1 MKAGDLRHRVTIQQ
15 SLPDRDSY
23 GTEIARWSDV
33 ATVWAEVTDISGRE
47 YVAMQQAVSNVS
59 VRVRIRY
66 LAGLQPTM
74 RVLFGAR
81 TLDIVSIL
89 DAEGRNRE
97 LHLMC
102 QEIR

>member
-1 MKAGDLRHRVTIQQ
+1 MKAGDLRHKVTIQQ

-23 GTEIARWSDV
+23 GTEVPRWSDF
-33 ATVWAEVTDISGRE
+33 ATVWAEVKDISGRE
-47 YVAMQQAVSNVS
+47 YTAMQQAISNIA

-66 LAGLQPTM
+66 LGGVVPTM
-74 RVLFGAR
+74 RVIYGSR
-81 TLDIVSIL
+81 TLDIVSVI
-89 DAEGRNRE
+89 DPDGRLIE

>member
-1 MKAGDLRHRVTIQQ
+1 MKNGDLRHKVTIQQ

-23 GTEIARWSDV
+23 GTEVPRWSDF
-33 ATVWAEVTDISGRE
+33 ATVWAEVKDISGRE
-47 YVAMQQAVSNVS
+47 YTAMQQAISNVS

-66 LAGLQPTM
+66 LDGVVPTM
-74 RVLFGAR
+74 RVIYGAR
-81 TLDIVSIL
+81 TLEIVSVL
-89 DAEGRNRE
+89 DPDGRRIE